1 MYNDF
6 DDYGT
11 GFEEAA
17 ERKHEEM
24 VDAQVREI
32 VERCACERPDSQES
46 TDALLRGRC
55 SLCGWYASL

>member
-1 MYNDF
+1 MEYNEF

-17 ERKHEEM
+17 ERKYNEM
-24 VDAQVREI
+24 IDAQVREI
-32 VERCACERPDSQES
+32 VERCACEKAGTQES

-55 SLCGWYASL
+55 VLCGWQ